1 MIPNIIDIFYKLT
14 LGIDPIVGD
23 TKPGIFFKIM
33 RSLRLFSFLYKIE
46 FSNPINHLIITFFT
60 TFNQVIDIFC
70 VIGIYCITFCCIGVE
85 LFAFTVRYD
94 FVTLPGLPGLKPV
107 NDLRKGNP
115 PRINFDSFFNG
126 LLAVSQFMLNEEW
139 HLSMYDYMRGTN
151 IYASIFW
158 LVINWTGVNFN

>member
-1 MIPNIIDIFYKLT
+1 MITNILDIFYKLT

-23 TKPGIFFKIM
+23 TKLGIFFKIM
-33 RSLRLFSFLYKIE
+33 RSLRLFSFLFKIE
-46 FSNPINHLIITFFT
+46 FFNPINHLIITFFT
-60 TFNQVIDIFC
+60 TFKQVIDIFC

-151 IYASIFW
+151 IYASLFW